1 MTRDGSSIAPETE
14 GPAGSVDVLVVG
26 GGAAGLLLA
35 LRLSEDADRRVVV
48 LEAGRRR
55 RSPLLSIPAGETLL
69 LGNPDY
75 DWRFATEPDATLDG
89 RSLSIPRGRLV
100 GGSAAINGMI
110 FVRGQRDD
118 FDRWAAMGCEG
129 WSWEDVL
136 PYFRALEDWQGA
148 ADGDGAQATRGA
160 GGPIRVELPRDRE
173 PLAGVFLEAARQA
186 GYPLDPDYNSGTPD
200 GFALSQV
207 SARAGRRSSVAGETL
222 RRLRAREN
230 VEIVEGATAT
240 GLVLRGR
247 RCLGVSWRRDGAE
260 TTTLARETV
269 LAAGTIGSP
278 HLLQLSGI
286 GEPEALARAGI
297 VCRHALSGVGAGFRD
312 HLAARLRWRVRLPA
326 GVRALTFNERTRGVS
341 FLREIARYMLV
352 RRGVLA
358 SPIATCVGFARS
370 DPREPVPDL
379 QFHFAPASYPVSAAP
394 TRRLDPL
401 PGMTIGV
408 YPMRPEAEGRV
419 HAVSSDPLAP
429 PAIETAFL
437 APEADRRRLIA
448 GMRIARRIVAQP
460 AFDPVRGEELVPGSA
475 HEDDAALLD
484 HLRAGADTSYHPVGT
499 CRMGTGADAVVDPAL
514 RVLGLEGL
522 RVADASIMPTHVS
535 GNTQAATMMIAEKAA
550 ALLRAGERGAG
561 DRETVQ
567 ELRVC
572 PGDPRARDVAALLS
586 ASEEHAH
593 ALYPADG
600 VHLLDRAE
608 LTRSGVAFLVVRRG
622 AGKALGCAALVEEDD
637 GHGEIKRMFV
647 APSARRTGV
656 ARALIA
662 ALESEARRRELH
674 VLRLETGPAQPEALA
689 LYRAAGFRDRGPFG
703 SYRAH
708 PASLFLEKRLAH
720 PDTTHPLVPHHGAR
734 IMSDRFDHDANLARA
749 GSWRA
754 HRSPFWPPAEGYRL
768 ACLDIGAAG
777 PDLGGEA
784 AALFERLRA
793 LIEAEWQAEKAV
805 RPDTRTAFHA
815 PGPIA
820 DTLAALADLLPRE
833 EDRLAAR
840 LRAAAIRDGY
850 TDETLEKLAAI
861 DEEVTLVAGRIST
874 WYGKETGGLATAFAC
889 RRDAGLLATVEA
901 ACDRLG
907 DVAARLR
914 DLHAHLRLG
923 ALPAFVPADLFFM
936 AGEGNR
942 HPKHVAYFLPEDEG
956 VKHSPFKKTCY
967 FANTHRGLVGALGLP
982 LAREILDLG
991 RPLPVDVAGFGVLPA
1006 LGVHAHEAGHFVHR
1020 EGVGFK
1026 ALNAADRWA
1035 SVTLQEVAADTFAL
1049 VALADVLAPAAGH
1062 PAEEAVAYHLAECLR
1077 YVDRGLGLFP
1087 DGDGMY
1093 LQLSYLVSLGALEL
1107 VPGGEG
1113 TPPRLCGDP
1122 EVVLAGFRSLA
1133 RVLADTLLAGDVER
1147 SLALYRDFGPA
1158 GQARHLAPLVA
1169 HLSTRPGASLEYLQE
1184 PAGAVSSAVAL
1195 AS

>member
-1 MTRDGSSIAPETE
+1 MTRDGSSIAS
-14 GPAGSVDVLVVG
+14 GPGGAAQSAPIDVIVVG

-35 LRLSEDADRRVVV
+35 LRLSEDADRRVTV

-69 LGNPDY
+69 LGNPKY
-75 DWRFATEPDATLDG
+75 DWRFVTEPDATLDG

-136 PYFRALEDWQGA
+136 PYFRALEDWQGT
-148 ADGDGAQATRGA
+148 ADGDGAQVTRGA
-160 GGPIRVELPRDRE
+160 GGPIRVELSRERE
-173 PLAGVFLEAARQA
+173 PMAGLFLEAARQA
-186 GYPLDPDYNSGTPD
+186 GYPLDPDYNSGMPD

-207 SARAGRRSSVAGETL
+207 SGRSGRRSSVAGETL
-222 RRLRAREN
+222 NRLRARAN
-230 VEIVEGATAT
+230 VEIIEGAMAT

-269 LAAGTIGSP
+269 LSAGTIGSP

-312 HLAARLRWRVRLPA
+312 HLAARLRWRVRLPP
-326 GVRALTFNERTRGVS
+326 GVHALTFNERTRGPA
-341 FLREIARYMLV
+341 FLREIARYMLF

-370 DPREPVPDL
+370 HPREPVPDL
-379 QFHFAPASYPVSAAP
+379 QFHFSPASYPVSAAP
-394 TRRLDPL
+394 TRRLDAL

-460 AFDPVRGEELVPGSA
+460 AFDPVRGEELVPGPG

-484 HLRAGADTSYHPVGT
+484 HLRACADTSYHPVGT
-499 CRMGTGADAVVDPAL
+499 CRMGTGAEAVVDPAL
-514 RVLGLEGL
+514 RVRGLEGL

-550 ALLRAGERGAG
+550 ALLRAGER
-561 DRETVQ
+561 ETVQ
-567 ELRVC
+567 ELHVR
-572 PGDPRARDVAALLS
+572 PGDPRDEDIAALLA
-586 ASEEHAH
+586 ASEDHAH

-608 LTRSGVAFLVVRRG
+608 LTRAGVTFLVARRG
-622 AGKALGCAALVEEDD
+622 AGTALGCAALVEE
-637 GHGEIKRMFV
+637 GGGRGEIKRMFV

-656 ARALIA
+656 ARALLD
-662 ALESEARRRELH
+662 ALEEEARARNLH
-674 VLRLETGPAQPEALA
+674 LLRLETGPAQPEALA

-720 PDTTHPLVPHHGAR
+720 SDTTHPLVPHHGAR
-734 IMSDRFDHDANLARA
+734 IMPDRFDHDANLARA

-754 HRSPFWPPAEGYRL
+754 HRSPFWPPAQGYRL
-768 ACLDIGAAG
+768 ACLDIGSAG
-777 PDLGGEA
+777 PDLGEPA

-793 LIEAEWQAEKAV
+793 LIEAEWQAEKAE
-805 RPDTRTAFHA
+805 RPGARTAFHD

-820 DTLAALADLLPRE
+820 DTLAALADCLPRE

-850 TDETLEKLAAI
+850 TDEALEKLAAI

-889 RRDAGLLATVEA
+889 RRDDGLLAAVEA
-901 ACDRLG
+901 ACDRLD

-923 ALPAFVPADLFFM
+923 ALPAFVPADLFFI

-956 VKHSPFKKTCY
+956 VKRSPFKKTCY
-967 FANTHRGLVGALGLP
+967 FANTHRGLVEALGLP

-991 RPLPVDVAGFGVLPA
+991 SPLPETVAGFGVLPA

-1020 EGVGFK
+1020 EGGGFQ

-1062 PAEEAVAYHLAECLR
+1062 TAGEAVAYHLAECLR

-1093 LQLSYLVSLGALEL
+1093 LQLSYLVSLGALDL
-1107 VPGGEG
+1107 VPGGDAV
-1113 TPPRLCGDP
+1113 PPRLSGDP

-1133 RVLADTLLAGDVER
+1133 RVIADTLLAGEADR

-1158 GQARHLAPLVA
+1158 GDARHLAPLIA
-1169 HLSTRPGASLEYLQE
+1169 HLSTRSGASLEYLQE